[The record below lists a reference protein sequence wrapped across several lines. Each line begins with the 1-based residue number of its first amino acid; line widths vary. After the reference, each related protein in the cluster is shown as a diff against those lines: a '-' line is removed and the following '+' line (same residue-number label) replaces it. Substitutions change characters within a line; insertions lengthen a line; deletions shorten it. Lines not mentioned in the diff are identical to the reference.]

1 MSIQTANGH
10 VHTLGPQTHL
20 FAPKVLKTRPIFEV
34 KQRRKNMKY
43 ISTLSLLI
51 FGVITANAQLKT
63 GNWAYSSSAP
73 IILKTNNI
81 NIPVNYTEN
90 NVITIKGMY
99 NAIPDAYV
107 AIFSISQEAEEESE
121 ANRLINEKIQ
131 AVKNGLM
138 AITGKS
144 EVHVDII
151 SFVPVYD
158 QVLEK
163 KTFLKS
169 TFTEKPVGFEL
180 KKNII
185 IEYKNTEQLNKIFS
199 LCTSTGIYDYIRSDA
214 VATNMGDIKA
224 ELQKKADEMIY
235 AQLDRYAK
243 LRDID
248 ISDYKRTLAEGFA
261 VVYPGEKYENYTAF
275 SCTSY
280 FTKKFNLDNDA
291 KKKVTRHYLP
301 VIDKEFDFVV
311 NPVIAEPAIQVMY
324 QIHLAISP
332 KPKTATVAAVQP
344 KNQNT
349 VDKEFFLITPA
360 GDIRQLNVN

>member
-1 MSIQTANGH
+1 
-10 VHTLGPQTHL
+10 
-20 FAPKVLKTRPIFEV
+20 
-34 KQRRKNMKY
+34 MKY
-43 ISTLSLLI
+43 ILSISILLFSI
-51 FGVITANAQLKT
+51 VNANAQLKT

-73 IILKTNNI
+73 IILKSNNI

-99 NAIPDAYV
+99 NVIPDAYV
-107 AIFSISQEAEEESE
+107 AIFSISQEAELESE

-131 AVKNGLM
+131 AVKAGLM
-138 AITGKS
+138 NITGKDQ
-144 EVHVDII
+144 VHVDII

-158 QVLEK
+158 QVLERK
-163 KTFLKS
+163 SFLKS
-169 TFTEKPVGFEL
+169 TFEEKPVGFEL

-199 LCTSTGIYDYIRSDA
+199 LCTSNGIYDYIRSDA
-214 VATNMGDIKA
+214 VATNMGEVKA
-224 ELQKKADEMIY
+224 ELQKKADAMVY
-235 AQLDRYAK
+235 AQLERYAK

-248 ISDYKRTLAEGFA
+248 IKDYKRTLAEGYA

-311 NPVIAEPAIQVMY
+311 NQVIAEPAIQVMY

-332 KPKTATVAAVQP
+332 KPKVHTVPAPQP
-344 KNQNT
+344 LAHKT
-349 VDKEFFLITPA
+349 PKEFFLITPT

>member
-1 MSIQTANGH
+1 
-10 VHTLGPQTHL
+10 
-20 FAPKVLKTRPIFEV
+20 
-34 KQRRKNMKY
+34 MKY
-43 ISTLSLLI
+43 ICTLSLI
-51 FGVITANAQLKT
+51 FFSIINVNAQLKT

-73 IILKTNNI
+73 IVLSSKNM

-107 AIFSISQEAEEESE
+107 AIFSISQEAEQESE
-121 ANRLINEKIQ
+121 ANRLINEKIE
-131 AVKNGLM
+131 AIKTGLET
-138 AITGKS
+138 ITGSS

-185 IEYKNTEQLNKIFS
+185 IEYKNTDQLNKIFS
-199 LCTSTGIYDYIRSDA
+199 LCTSNAIYDYIRSDA
-214 VATNMGDIKA
+214 VVTNMTEIKA
-224 ELQKKADEMIY
+224 ELQQKADEMIY
-235 AQLDRYAK
+235 AQLERYAK

-248 ISDYKRTLAEGFA
+248 IKDYKRTLAEGYA
-261 VVYPGEKYENYTAF
+261 VEYPGEKYENYTAF

-332 KPKTATVAAVQP
+332 KPIVRPIAHTPTAAASKTKDV
-344 KNQNT
+344 
-349 VDKEFFLITPA
+349 FLITTN
-360 GDIRQLNVN
+360 GTIKQLNF

>member
-1 MSIQTANGH
+1 
-10 VHTLGPQTHL
+10 
-20 FAPKVLKTRPIFEV
+20 
-34 KQRRKNMKY
+34 MKY
-43 ISTLSLLI
+43 ISTFSLVIISLL
-51 FGVITANAQLKT
+51 TANAQLKT

-73 IILKTNNI
+73 IILKTTNI
-81 NIPVNYTEN
+81 DIPVNYSEN

-99 NAIPDAYV
+99 NAVPDAYV

-121 ANRLINEKIQ
+121 ANRLINEKIE
-131 AVKNGLM
+131 AIKSGLKP
-138 AITGKS
+138 ITGKD

-199 LCTSTGIYDYIRSDA
+199 LCTSNGIYDYIRSDA
-214 VATNMGDIKA
+214 VATNMGAIKA
-224 ELQKKADEMIY
+224 QLQRSADSMIY
-235 AQLDRYAK
+235 LQLKRYAK

-248 ISDYKRTLAEGFA
+248 ISDYKRTLAEGYA

-280 FTKKFNLDNDA
+280 FTKKFNLDHDA
-291 KKKVTRHYLP
+291 NKKVTRHYLP
-301 VIDKEFDFVV
+301 IIDKEFDFVV

-332 KPKTATVAAVQP
+332 KPAAPTPQRQAPIPPAKT
-344 KNQNT
+344 
-349 VDKEFFLITPA
+349 KEFFLITPA
-360 GDIRQLNVN
+360 GDIRQLNIN

>member
-1 MSIQTANGH
+1 
-10 VHTLGPQTHL
+10 
-20 FAPKVLKTRPIFEV
+20 
-34 KQRRKNMKY
+34 MKY
-43 ISTLSLLI
+43 ISTLSLILI
-51 FGVITANAQLKT
+51 SILTAHAQLKT

-99 NAIPDAYV
+99 NAVPDAYV
-107 AIFSISQEAEEESE
+107 AIFSISQEAEEEAE
-121 ANRLINEKIQ
+121 ANRLINEKIAAVQ
-131 AVKNGLM
+131 AGLKT
-138 AITGKS
+138 ITGNNQ
-144 EVHVDII
+144 VHVDII

-169 TFTEKPVGFEL
+169 TFSEKPVGFEL

-199 LCTSTGIYDYIRSDA
+199 LCTANGIYDYIRSDA
-214 VATNMGDIKA
+214 VATNMSEIKA

-235 AQLDRYAK
+235 AQLERYAK

-248 ISDYKRTLAEGFA
+248 IADYKRTLAEGYA

-301 VIDKEFDFVV
+301 VIDKEFDFVI

-332 KPKTATVAAVQP
+332 KPKTLKAPLAQP
-344 KNQNT
+344 QPQAQLPQ
-349 VDKEFFLITPA
+349 KEFFLITPT
-360 GDIRQLNVN
+360 GDIKQLNVN